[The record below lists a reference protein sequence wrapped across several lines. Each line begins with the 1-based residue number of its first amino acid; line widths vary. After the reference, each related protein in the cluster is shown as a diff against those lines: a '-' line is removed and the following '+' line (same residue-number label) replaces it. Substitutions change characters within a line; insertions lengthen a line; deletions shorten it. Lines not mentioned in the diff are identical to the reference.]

1 MPFELTVVPFYEIS
15 CFSDMVILYCT
26 LTALVEEPAK
36 MIIMEKTSDATSM
49 LGSYAAKHVVSKM
62 QEKSFCSSSMAEV
75 KFESMSESSM
85 TSMTSER
92 MMALSSSSMVAMS
105 SHSHVEGSSINAI
118 SHTRKGEMENI
129 CIFAKNKNKKKK
141 HSQCNKTEIS
151 RAISP

>member
-1 MPFELTVVPFYEIS
+1 MYLFYEIS
-15 CFSDMVILYCT
+15 CFSDMVIIYCT

-49 LGSYAAKHVVSKM
+49 QGSYAAKHVVSKM
-62 QEKSFCSSSMAEV
+62 QEKSFSSSSMAEV
-75 KFESMSESSM
+75 KFESMSASSM

-105 SHSHVEGSSINAI
+105 SHSHVEGSSIKAI
-118 SHTRKGEMENI
+118 SQTRKGEMENI
-129 CIFAKNKNKKKK
+129 CIFAKKKK
-141 HSQCNKTEIS
+141 HLQCNKTDIS